1 VSFDYAEIAQVAHEI
16 LAEFGSGAVLT
27 KTSPGDYDPDA
38 GAAQLAPINHDCTAV
53 VLPYDDRHID
63 GTLILRGD
71 KQAMLSAVSL
81 TAKPAPGDMLA
92 WAGTRFRV
100 IAAEDLAPAGVSVL
114 FTLQV
119 RA

>member
-1 VSFDYAEIAQVAHEI
+1 MAFDYAEIAQVAHEI
-16 LAEFGSGAVLT
+16 LAEFGSAAVLT
-27 KTSPGDYDPDA
+27 KTSAGEYDPDA
-38 GAAQLAPINHDCTAV
+38 GAASLAPTNYDCTAV
-53 VLPYDDRHID
+53 VLPYEDRHID

-81 TAKPAPGDMLA
+81 SAKPSPGDVLA
-92 WAGTRFRV
+92 WAGAKFRV